1 MHLFV
6 VPWDGDVLL
15 GMEDIE
21 LLNILQ
27 INCNTI
33 GTKKEEKG
41 MSYNENKRNA
51 INVGSGHCYANTGP
65 GKGLW

>member
-6 VPWDGDVLL
+6 VPEDGDALL
-15 GMEDIE
+15 GMPDIE

-33 GTKKEEKG
+33 DTVKEE
-41 MSYNENKRNA
+41 NA
-51 INVGSGHCYANTGP
+51 FNP
-65 GKGLW
+65 GREQCKHRPCKGLWKEGQQ